1 MMIPFKPSLLA
12 MASVLALSACIS
24 GGGDAPAVKSSETPS
39 NKVAPPPTVLIRQ
52 ALLQVLIRQALLQV
66 LIRQAP
72 RQVGMAGILK
82 QKYRLKIRKGKTR
95 RQALMAE
102 CKMMRPNI
110 MIMHRQT
117 AHPTRSL
124 KTTVICP
131 AVPPEGRMSA
141 IKIPMRRKM
150 RNLKMV
156 RKETLSAKAQ
166 GCR

>member
-1 MMIPFKPSLLA
+1 MTIPFKPSLLA

-39 NKVAPPPTVLIRQ
+39 NKVAPPLIRET
-52 ALLQVLIRQALLQV
+52 LLQV

-72 RQVGMAGILK
+72 RQALMAGILK
-82 QKYRLKIRKGKTR
+82 QKYRLKIRKGKAR

-110 MIMHRQT
+110 MIMRRQP
-117 AHPTRSL
+117 AHPRRSL

-131 AVPPEGRMSA
+131 SVPPEGRMSA
-141 IKIPMRRKM
+141 IKIPMRRKI

-156 RKETLSAKAQ
+156 RKETL
-166 GCR
+166 

>member
-1 MMIPFKPSLLA
+1 MTIPFKPSLLT

-39 NKVAPPPTVLIRQ
+39 NKVAPPPPLIRET
-52 ALLQVLIRQALLQV
+52 LLQV

-110 MIMHRQT
+110 MIMRRQP
-117 AHPTRSL
+117 AHPRRSL
-124 KTTVICP
+124 KTTVCP
-131 AVPPEGRMSA
+131 AMMP
-141 IKIPMRRKM
+141 
-150 RNLKMV
+150 
-156 RKETLSAKAQ
+156 
-166 GCR
+166 

>member
-1 MMIPFKPSLLA
+1 MTIPFKPSLLA

-39 NKVAPPPTVLIRQ
+39 NKVAPPPP
-52 ALLQVLIRQALLQV
+52 LIRQALLQV

-72 RQVGMAGILK
+72 RQALMAGILK

-110 MIMHRQT
+110 MIMRRQT

-131 AVPPEGRMSA
+131 SVPPEGRMSA

-156 RKETLSAKAQ
+156 RRQTL
-166 GCR
+166 

>member
-1 MMIPFKPSLLA
+1 MTIPFKPSLLA

-39 NKVAPPPTVLIRQ
+39 NKVAPPPPLIRET
-52 ALLQVLIRQALLQV
+52 LLQV

-72 RQVGMAGILK
+72 RQ
-82 QKYRLKIRKGKTR
+82 
-95 RQALMAE
+95 ALMAE
-102 CKMMRPNI
+102 RKMMRPNI
-110 MIMHRQT
+110 MIMRRQA

-131 AVPPEGRMSA
+131 SVMQEGRMAA

-156 RKETLSAKAQ
+156 RKETL
-166 GCR
+166 

>member
-1 MMIPFKPSLLA
+1 MTIPFKPSLLA

-39 NKVAPPPTVLIRQ
+39 NKVAPPPP
-52 ALLQVLIRQALLQV
+52 LIRQALLQV

-82 QKYRLKIRKGKTR
+82 QKCRLKIREGKTR

-110 MIMHRQT
+110 MIM
-117 AHPTRSL
+117 
-124 KTTVICP
+124 
-131 AVPPEGRMSA
+131 
-141 IKIPMRRKM
+141 RR
-150 RNLKMV
+150 
-156 RKETLSAKAQ
+156 
-166 GCR
+166 

>member
-1 MMIPFKPSLLA
+1 MTIPFKPSLLA

-39 NKVAPPPTVLIRQ
+39 NKVAPPP
-52 ALLQVLIRQALLQV
+52 

-72 RQVGMAGILK
+72 
-82 QKYRLKIRKGKTR
+82 

-110 MIMHRQT
+110 MIMRRQT
-117 AHPTRSL
+117 AHLTRSL

-131 AVPPEGRMSA
+131 AVMQEGRMAA
-141 IKIPMRRKM
+141 IKMPMRRKM

>member
-1 MMIPFKPSLLA
+1 MTIPFKPSLLA
-12 MASVLALSACIS
+12 MASILALSACIS

-39 NKVAPPPTVLIRQ
+39 NKVAPPPPLIRET
-52 ALLQVLIRQALLQV
+52 LLQV

-102 CKMMRPNI
+102 CKMMR
-110 MIMHRQT
+110 RQT

-131 AVPPEGRMSA
+131 SVMQEGRMAA

-156 RKETLSAKAQ
+156 RKETL
-166 GCR
+166 

>member
-1 MMIPFKPSLLA
+1 MTIPFKPSLLA

-39 NKVAPPPTVLIRQ
+39 NKVAPPPP
-52 ALLQVLIRQALLQV
+52 LIRQALLQV

-82 QKYRLKIRKGKTR
+82 QKYRLKIREGKGKPHR
-95 RQALMAE
+95 LAQMAE

-110 MIMHRQT
+110 MIMRRQPV
-117 AHPTRSL
+117 HPTRSL

-131 AVPPEGRMSA
+131 VVPPEGRMAA

-150 RNLKMV
+150 RNL
-156 RKETLSAKAQ
+156 
-166 GCR
+166 

>member
-1 MMIPFKPSLLA
+1 MTIPFKPSLLA

-39 NKVAPPPTVLIRQ
+39 NKVAPP
-52 ALLQVLIRQALLQV
+52 LIRQALLQV

-82 QKYRLKIRKGKTR
+82 QKCRLKIREGKTR

-110 MIMHRQT
+110 MIM
-117 AHPTRSL
+117 
-124 KTTVICP
+124 
-131 AVPPEGRMSA
+131 
-141 IKIPMRRKM
+141 RR
-150 RNLKMV
+150 
-156 RKETLSAKAQ
+156 
-166 GCR
+166 

>member
-1 MMIPFKPSLLA
+1 MTIPFKPSLLA

-39 NKVAPPPTVLIRQ
+39 NKVAPPPPLIRET
-52 ALLQVLIRQALLQV
+52 LLQV

-82 QKYRLKIRKGKTR
+82 QKYRLKIRKGKAR

-110 MIMHRQT
+110 MIMRRQP
-117 AHPTRSL
+117 AYPTRSL
-124 KTTVICP
+124 KTT
-131 AVPPEGRMSA
+131 A
-141 IKIPMRRKM
+141 I
-150 RNLKMV
+150 
-156 RKETLSAKAQ
+156 
-166 GCR
+166 

>member
-1 MMIPFKPSLLA
+1 MTIPFKPSLLA

-39 NKVAPPPTVLIRQ
+39 NKVAPPP
-52 ALLQVLIRQALLQV
+52 LIRQALLQV

-82 QKYRLKIRKGKTR
+82 QKCRLKIREGKTR

-110 MIMHRQT
+110 MIM
-117 AHPTRSL
+117 
-124 KTTVICP
+124 
-131 AVPPEGRMSA
+131 
-141 IKIPMRRKM
+141 RR
-150 RNLKMV
+150 
-156 RKETLSAKAQ
+156 
-166 GCR
+166 

>member
-1 MMIPFKPSLLA
+1 MTIPFKPSLLA

-39 NKVAPPPTVLIRQ
+39 NKVAPPP
-52 ALLQVLIRQALLQV
+52 LIRQALLQV

-82 QKYRLKIRKGKTR
+82 QKYRLKIREGKGKPHR
-95 RQALMAE
+95 LAQMAE

-110 MIMHRQT
+110 MIMRRQP
-117 AHPTRSL
+117 AHPRRSL

-131 AVPPEGRMSA
+131 SVPPEGRMSA

-156 RKETLSAKAQ
+156 RKETL
-166 GCR
+166 

>member
-1 MMIPFKPSLLA
+1 MTIPFKPSLLA

-39 NKVAPPPTVLIRQ
+39 NKVAPPPPP
-52 ALLQVLIRQALLQV
+52 LIRQALLQV

-72 RQVGMAGILK
+72 RQV
-82 QKYRLKIRKGKTR
+82 
-95 RQALMAE
+95 LMAE

-110 MIMHRQT
+110 MIMRRQT

-131 AVPPEGRMSA
+131 SVPPEGRMAA

>member
-1 MMIPFKPSLLA
+1 MTIPFKPSLLA

-39 NKVAPPPTVLIRQ
+39 NKVAPPLIRET
-52 ALLQVLIRQALLQV
+52 LLQVLIRQALLQV

-110 MIMHRQT
+110 MIMRRQT

-124 KTTVICP
+124 KTNVICP
-131 AVPPEGRMSA
+131 AVPPEGRMAA
-141 IKIPMRRKM
+141 I
-150 RNLKMV
+150 KMV

>member
-1 MMIPFKPSLLA
+1 MTIPFKPSLLA

-39 NKVAPPPTVLIRQ
+39 NKVATPPPLIRET
-52 ALLQVLIRQALLQV
+52 LLQV

-72 RQVGMAGILK
+72 RQ
-82 QKYRLKIRKGKTR
+82 
-95 RQALMAE
+95 ALMAE
-102 CKMMRPNI
+102 RKMMRPNI
-110 MIMHRQT
+110 MIMRRQA

-131 AVPPEGRMSA
+131 SVMQEGRMAA

-156 RKETLSAKAQ
+156 RKETL
-166 GCR
+166 

>member
-1 MMIPFKPSLLA
+1 MTIPFKPSLLA

-39 NKVAPPPTVLIRQ
+39 NKVAPPPLIRET
-52 ALLQVLIRQALLQV
+52 LLQV

-72 RQVGMAGILK
+72 RQALMAGILK

-110 MIMHRQT
+110 MIVRRQP
-117 AHPTRSL
+117 AHPTHSL
-124 KTTVICP
+124 KTTVI
-131 AVPPEGRMSA
+131 
-141 IKIPMRRKM
+141 
-150 RNLKMV
+150 
-156 RKETLSAKAQ
+156 
-166 GCR
+166 

>member
-1 MMIPFKPSLLA
+1 MTIPFKPSLLA

-39 NKVAPPPTVLIRQ
+39 NKVAPPPP
-52 ALLQVLIRQALLQV
+52 LIRQALLQV

-72 RQVGMAGILK
+72 RQALMAGILK
-82 QKYRLKIRKGKTR
+82 QKYRLKIREGKGKPHR
-95 RQALMAE
+95 LAQMAE

-110 MIMHRQT
+110 MIMRRQPV
-117 AHPTRSL
+117 HPTRSL
-124 KTTVICP
+124 KTTVICLS
-131 AVPPEGRMSA
+131 VMPEGRMAA

-156 RKETLSAKAQ
+156 RRQTL
-166 GCR
+166 

>member
-1 MMIPFKPSLLA
+1 MTIPFKPSLLT

-39 NKVAPPPTVLIRQ
+39 NKVAPPPPP
-52 ALLQVLIRQALLQV
+52 LIRQALLQV

-102 CKMMRPNI
+102 RKMMRPNI
-110 MIMHRQT
+110 MILRRQT

-124 KTTVICP
+124 KTTVCP
-131 AVPPEGRMSA
+131 AVMP
-141 IKIPMRRKM
+141 
-150 RNLKMV
+150 
-156 RKETLSAKAQ
+156 
-166 GCR
+166 

>member
-1 MMIPFKPSLLA
+1 MTIPFKPSLLA
-12 MASVLALSACIS
+12 MASILALSACIS

-39 NKVAPPPTVLIRQ
+39 NKVAPPPP
-52 ALLQVLIRQALLQV
+52 LIRQALLQV

-82 QKYRLKIRKGKTR
+82 QKCRLKIREGKTR

-102 CKMMRPNI
+102 CKMMR
-110 MIMHRQT
+110 RQT

-131 AVPPEGRMSA
+131 SVMQEGRMAA

-156 RKETLSAKAQ
+156 RKETL
-166 GCR
+166 

>member
-1 MMIPFKPSLLA
+1 MTIPFKPSLLA

-39 NKVAPPPTVLIRQ
+39 NKVAPPPPP
-52 ALLQVLIRQALLQV
+52 LIRQALLQV

-82 QKYRLKIRKGKTR
+82 QKYRLKIREGKGKPHR
-95 RQALMAE
+95 LAQMAE

-110 MIMHRQT
+110 MIMRRQPV
-117 AHPTRSL
+117 HPTRSL

-131 AVPPEGRMSA
+131 VVPPEGRMAA

-150 RNLKMV
+150 RNL
-156 RKETLSAKAQ
+156 
-166 GCR
+166 

>member
-1 MMIPFKPSLLA
+1 MTIPFKPSLLT

-39 NKVAPPPTVLIRQ
+39 NKVAPPPLIRQ
-52 ALLQVLIRQALLQV
+52 ALLQVLIRQTLLQVLIRETLLQV

-102 CKMMRPNI
+102 RKMMRPNI
-110 MIMHRQT
+110 MILRQQT

-124 KTTVICP
+124 KTTVCP
-131 AVPPEGRMSA
+131 AVMP
-141 IKIPMRRKM
+141 
-150 RNLKMV
+150 
-156 RKETLSAKAQ
+156 
-166 GCR
+166 

>member
-1 MMIPFKPSLLA
+1 MTIPFKPSLLA

-39 NKVAPPPTVLIRQ
+39 NKVAPPP
-52 ALLQVLIRQALLQV
+52 LIRQALLQV

-82 QKYRLKIRKGKTR
+82 QKYRLKIREGKGKPHR
-95 RQALMAE
+95 LAQMAE

-110 MIMHRQT
+110 MIMRRQPV
-117 AHPTRSL
+117 HPTRSL

-131 AVPPEGRMSA
+131 VVPPEGRMAA

-150 RNLKMV
+150 RNL
-156 RKETLSAKAQ
+156 
-166 GCR
+166 

>member
-1 MMIPFKPSLLA
+1 MTIPFKPSLLA

-39 NKVAPPPTVLIRQ
+39 NKVAPPPPLIRET
-52 ALLQVLIRQALLQV
+52 LLQV

-82 QKYRLKIRKGKTR
+82 QKYRLKIRKGKAR

-110 MIMHRQT
+110 MIMRRQT

-131 AVPPEGRMSA
+131 SVMPEGRMAA

-156 RKETLSAKAQ
+156 RKETL
-166 GCR
+166 

>member
-1 MMIPFKPSLLA
+1 MTIPFKPSLLA

-39 NKVAPPPTVLIRQ
+39 NKVAPPLIRET
-52 ALLQVLIRQALLQV
+52 LLQVLIRQALLQV

-82 QKYRLKIRKGKTR
+82 QKYRLKIRKGKAR

-110 MIMHRQT
+110 MIMRRQT

-131 AVPPEGRMSA
+131 SVMPEGRMAA

-150 RNLKMV
+150 RNL
-156 RKETLSAKAQ
+156 
-166 GCR
+166 

>member
-1 MMIPFKPSLLA
+1 MTIPFKPSLLA

-39 NKVAPPPTVLIRQ
+39 NKVAPP
-52 ALLQVLIRQALLQV
+52 LIRQALLQV

-82 QKYRLKIRKGKTR
+82 QKYRLKIREGKGKPHR
-95 RQALMAE
+95 LAQMAE

-110 MIMHRQT
+110 MIMRRQPV
-117 AHPTRSL
+117 HPTRSL

-131 AVPPEGRMSA
+131 VVPPEGRMAA

-150 RNLKMV
+150 RNL
-156 RKETLSAKAQ
+156 
-166 GCR
+166 

>member
-1 MMIPFKPSLLA
+1 MTIPFKPSLLA

-39 NKVAPPPTVLIRQ
+39 NKVAPPLIRET
-52 ALLQVLIRQALLQV
+52 LLQVLIRQALLQV

-102 CKMMRPNI
+102 CKMMLPNI

-131 AVPPEGRMSA
+131 AVMQEGRMAA

-156 RKETLSAKAQ
+156 RKETL
-166 GCR
+166 

>member
-1 MMIPFKPSLLA
+1 MTIPFKPSLLA

-39 NKVAPPPTVLIRQ
+39 NKVAPPPP
-52 ALLQVLIRQALLQV
+52 

-72 RQVGMAGILK
+72 
-82 QKYRLKIRKGKTR
+82 

-110 MIMHRQT
+110 MIMRRQT

-131 AVPPEGRMSA
+131 AVMQEGRMAA
-141 IKIPMRRKM
+141 IKMPMRRKM